1 MASHRPKSDSQLLR
15 RLINNLRE
23 RGSEVA
29 EELEKKAHNFL
40 NDVKSKRKVPI
51 EVLKTQ
57 ENIYKRNQPA

>member
-51 EVLKTQ
+51 EVW
-57 ENIYKRNQPA
+57 

>member
-1 MASHRPKSDSQLLR
+1 MPRPARMASHRPKSDSQLLR
-15 RLINNLRE
+15 RLIHNLRE

-51 EVLKTQ
+51 EV
-57 ENIYKRNQPA
+57 